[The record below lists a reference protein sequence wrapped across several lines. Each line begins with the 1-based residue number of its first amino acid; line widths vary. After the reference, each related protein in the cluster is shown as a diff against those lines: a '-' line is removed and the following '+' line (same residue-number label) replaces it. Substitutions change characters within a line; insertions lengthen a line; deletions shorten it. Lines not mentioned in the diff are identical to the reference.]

1 LLLIF
6 YYIFNIYSQAKLQ
19 QEVLNDHDGKHQAE
33 MQLLRSQLLEVSEE
47 KEQEISVRKIME
59 TELRNRATELTKR
72 VATLEAELC
81 AKKEENKI
89 QVCYL
94 LPVFTYFKNTTPKVT
109 SSFFG

>member
-1 LLLIF
+1 M
-6 YYIFNIYSQAKLQ
+6 N
-19 QEVLNDHDGKHQAE
+19 NHDGKHQTE

-72 VATLEAELC
+72 IATLEAELC

-89 QVCYL
+89 QVSYTYL
-94 LPVFTYFKNTTPKVT
+94 IFTYFKNITSKVT
-109 SSFFG
+109 FSFFA